1 MKNQEKIQ
9 TSFKYVV
16 SYLTSTYE
24 RLTMGLGEV
33 FVHLVNKYYK
43 TNEVTEV
50 DEAQMFKIIDRAET
64 IEPLMI
70 GLKHLI

>member
-1 MKNQEKIQ
+1 
-9 TSFKYVV
+9 
-16 SYLTSTYE
+16 
-24 RLTMGLGEV
+24 MGLEKV

-43 TNEVTEV
+43 TNEVTWV

-70 GLKHLI
+70 GSKAPNLVLRDSSKCYT